1 MIVRL
6 IQRHDFR
13 AWLADGRAVRFERDP
28 ALRRQAQ
35 LARLPRLLEILRA
48 VRDGRNSWSKGWSCE
63 MKKGALLQRM

>member
-6 IQRHDFR
+6 IQRYDFR
-13 AWLADGRAVRFERDP
+13 AWLADGQAVRFERDP

-48 VRDGRNSWSKGWSCE
+48 VRDGRNS
-63 MKKGALLQRM
+63 

>member
-35 LARLPRLLEILRA
+35 LARLPRLLEILRGARHGCELHA
-48 VRDGRNSWSKGWSCE
+48 VQARQPDVS
-63 MKKGALLQRM
+63 